1 MKILIVCQNIV
12 SGEGQGRVNVE
23 VVRELLRR
31 GYAVTIVA
39 DRLDAALADHAG
51 VAWINV
57 GVAAFPTQLLKDL
70 VFTSQATWHVR
81 KHRADHDVVFTTGFT
96 LWGCSDMCAV
106 HYVHDAWL
114 RSPVHTSKVQTGP
127 YGAYQWLYTRLHC
140 WFERHALKQARSV
153 IAVSE
158 KIKDELRAIDV
169 PASRIDVI
177 PNGVDI
183 EEFSPGT
190 ADRKA
195 LGLPPTVPLA
205 LFAGDIRTPRKNL
218 DTVLHAMA
226 AVPELH
232 LAVAGTVTDSP
243 YPALSTSLGIDDR
256 VHFLGYRSDIPDLMR
271 AANLFVFPSR
281 YEACTLVLLEAM
293 ASGVPVITA
302 ETAGGAELVPP
313 EAGVVLEN
321 PDDIAALEQALHH
334 LVASS
339 AKREAMGEAA
349 RTIAEHHSWGA
360 MARRYAARMEDLH
373 APAAD
378 PSLDTSPQSSGGP

>member
-1 MKILIVCQNIV
+1 MKILLVCQNIV

-23 VVRELLRR
+23 VVRELLGR
-31 GYAVTIVA
+31 GHAVTIVA
-39 DRLDAALADHAG
+39 DRLDDALADHAG
-51 VAWINV
+51 VAWIKV

-70 VFTSQATWHVR
+70 VFTSQATWHAR

-96 LWGCSDMCAV
+96 LWGRSDVCAV

-177 PNGVDI
+177 PNGVDV

-190 ADRKA
+190 IHRKA
-195 LGLPPTVPLA
+195 VGLPPTVPLA

-218 DTVLHAMA
+218 DTVLHAMV

-271 AANLFVFPSR
+271 AADLFVFPSR

-293 ASGVPVITA
+293 ASGLPVITA

-313 EAGVVLEN
+313 EAGVVLKD
-321 PDDIAALEQALHH
+321 PDNIAGLEQALQR
-334 LVASS
+334 LLASPE
-339 AKREAMGEAA
+339 KRRVMGEAA
-349 RTIAEHHSWGA
+349 RAVAESHSWKD
-360 MARRYAARMEDLH
+360 MARQYAEWMEELQVTE
-373 APAAD
+373 AGALLELST
-378 PSLDTSPQSSGGP
+378 SLTSGQ

>member
-1 MKILIVCQNIV
+1 MKILVVCQNIV
-12 SGEGQGRVNVE
+12 PGEGQGRVNVE

-31 GYAVTIVA
+31 GHAVTIVA
-39 DRLDAALADHAG
+39 DRLDHTLADHEG
-51 VAWINV
+51 VVWITV
-57 GVAAFPTQLLKDL
+57 DVAAFPTQLLKDL

-81 KHRADHDVVFTTGFT
+81 KHRADHDLVFTTGFT
-96 LWGCSDMCAV
+96 LWGGSDVCAV

-127 YGAYQWLYTRLHC
+127 YGVYQWLYTRLHC

-158 KIKDELRAIDV
+158 KIKDELLAIDV

-177 PNGVDI
+177 PNGVDL

-190 ADRKA
+190 AHRKA

-218 DTVLHAMA
+218 DTILHAMV

-232 LAVAGTVTDSP
+232 LAVAGTITDSP
-243 YPALSTSLGIDDR
+243 YPALSTSLGIDER

-271 AANLFVFPSR
+271 AADLFVFPSR

-293 ASGVPVITA
+293 ASGLPVITA
-302 ETAGGAELVPP
+302 ETAGGAELIPP
-313 EAGVVLEN
+313 EAGVVLED
-321 PDDIAALEQALHH
+321 PDDITKLEQALQH
-334 LVASS
+334 LVASP
-339 AKREAMGEAA
+339 ARREAMGETA
-349 RTIAEHHSWGA
+349 RTVAEHHSWGE
-360 MARRYAARMEDLH
+360 MARRYAERMEDLC
-373 APAAD
+373 APAAA
-378 PSLDTSPQSSGGP
+378 PSFDASTQSSSGQ